1 MVKRNTSF
9 VLLFWL
15 GRSAGIVLLCGE
27 PLLIALLLW
36 SWTFSTPLEKFT
48 LLFFILWGF
57 PLAFSMLRMPRHHL
71 RVESL
76 RMRMNEIPLFE
87 RQPAYEEAHLP
98 VPVTLTLKL
107 SRGTYLV
114 FAIFWLL
121 MLGIVLIFQTP
132 YLLAARVLWW
142 VIAAWIVLGALVLG
156 SFALAFYQRI
166 EVTDTSLMVQHGWRR
181 RCIPWQEA
189 RLFAVLSLDEKNRSS
204 ANQYELSSEHT
215 ILRWAH
221 GPAGPAFVSHPR
233 DRDEY
238 KRLLE
243 ELRAYIRVKTGLMVR
258 DLR

>member
-15 GRSAGIVLLCGE
+15 GRCAGIGLLCGE

-36 SWTFSTPLEKFT
+36 SWTSSTPLEKFA

-57 PLAFSMLRMPRHHL
+57 PLAFSALRVPRYRL

-76 RMRMNEIPLFE
+76 RMHLDEAPLFE
-87 RQPAYEEAHLP
+87 KQPAYDEAHLP
-98 VPVTLTLKL
+98 VPVTLSVRL
-107 SRGTYLV
+107 SRGTCLF
-114 FAIFWLL
+114 FAVFWLL
-121 MLGIVLIFQTP
+121 MLGVVLVFQTP
-132 YLLAARVLWW
+132 SFLAAGVLWW
-142 VIAAWIVLGALVLG
+142 AIAVWLVLGALVLG
-156 SFALAFYQRI
+156 LFALTFYQRI
-166 EVTDTSLMVQHGWRR
+166 EITDDSLMVQHGWLRR
-181 RCIPWQEA
+181 RIPWQEA

-204 ANQYELSSEHT
+204 ANQYELSSRRA
-215 ILRWAH
+215 ILRWTH
-221 GPAGPAFVSHPR
+221 SPVGPAFVSQPR
-233 DRDEY
+233 ERDEY